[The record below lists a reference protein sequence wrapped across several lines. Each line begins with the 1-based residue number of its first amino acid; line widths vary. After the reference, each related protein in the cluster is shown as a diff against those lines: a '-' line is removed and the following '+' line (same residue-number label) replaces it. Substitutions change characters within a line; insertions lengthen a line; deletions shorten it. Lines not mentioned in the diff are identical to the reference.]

1 MFQRPVGFPLAFD
14 RDWLGLI
21 IEAAMTFGLVYTFY
35 ATTMDPRKSHLT
47 TIAPLAMGFFAG
59 ANILVG
65 GPFHGA
71 SMNPARAFGPA
82 LVGWR
87 WTKNWIYW
95 VGPLVGGGLGAIT
108 YEYMVMPSETPVLH
122 HCIQQSCT
130 SSWIMEDF
138 YWYNESMV
146 LSGAKFSNNFFCLK
160 LKKRCTLR
168 AGS

>member
-14 RDWLGLI
+14 RDWHGLI

-59 ANILVG
+59 ANILIR

-130 SSWIMEDF
+130 SS
-138 YWYNESMV
+138 
-146 LSGAKFSNNFFCLK
+146 
-160 LKKRCTLR
+160 
-168 AGS
+168 